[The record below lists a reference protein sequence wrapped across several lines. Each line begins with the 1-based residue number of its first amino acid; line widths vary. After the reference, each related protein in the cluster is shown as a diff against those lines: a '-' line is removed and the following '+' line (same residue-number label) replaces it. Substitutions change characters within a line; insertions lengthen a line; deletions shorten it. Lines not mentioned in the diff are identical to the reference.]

1 MRTHGSGS
9 GANKTGRRFG
19 GRAGPIGWWIGEWID
34 NTKRIEVLILVK
46 VVLHY
51 RVSVPMVPS
60 KRPKFWPRAKKLLGH
75 HDITG
80 RAQLHSMPT
89 VLPRQP
95 PWPRFVLCATWAPS
109 RWADCTPADQCASGI
124 REPSRKT
131 TPWSA
136 PKNGTVVQD

>member
-60 KRPKFWPRAKKLLGH
+60 KRPKVLAQSKET
-75 HDITG
+75 TG
-80 RAQLHSMPT
+80 SP
-89 VLPRQP
+89 
-95 PWPRFVLCATWAPS
+95 
-109 RWADCTPADQCASGI
+109 
-124 REPSRKT
+124 
-131 TPWSA
+131 
-136 PKNGTVVQD
+136 